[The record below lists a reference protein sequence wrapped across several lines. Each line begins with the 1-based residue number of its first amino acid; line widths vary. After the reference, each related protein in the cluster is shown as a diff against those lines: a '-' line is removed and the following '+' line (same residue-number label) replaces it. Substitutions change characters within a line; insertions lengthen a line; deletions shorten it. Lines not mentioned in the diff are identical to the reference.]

1 MKPMALVLLS
11 IPLLTGC
18 ASGGIGGTGD
28 IAYWVDASYK
38 PSMNYEIEQEILLQ
52 DELAKVQNAIGE
64 LVGDSNTGSILDENL
79 PLNINVATVSN
90 ILSLLRQEVP
100 NVTQSKYI
108 GIVLTEDEAKS
119 LSNHMDIPWKSD
131 RTSSFIIVKTFC
143 TDTSLPQDI
152 VEKVFKPISDDVLKK
167 LAKLDEDGDNIVT
180 TTLKEFKSI
189 LSEVAGGKY
198 YFTDGPS
205 NGE

>member
-64 LVGDSNTGSILDENL
+64 LVGDSNTGSI
-79 PLNINVATVSN
+79 INVATVSN

-100 NVTQSKYI
+100 NITQSKYI
-108 GIVLTEDEAKS
+108 GIVLTENEAKS

-131 RTSSFIIVKTFC
+131 RTSSFINVKTFC
-143 TDTSLPQDI
+143 ADTSLPQDI
-152 VEKVFKPISDDVLKK
+152 VEKVFKPISDDILKK
-167 LAKLDEDGDNIVT
+167 LARLDEDGDNIVT
-180 TTLKEFKSI
+180 TTLKEFKRI
-189 LSEVAGGKY
+189 LSEVADGKY